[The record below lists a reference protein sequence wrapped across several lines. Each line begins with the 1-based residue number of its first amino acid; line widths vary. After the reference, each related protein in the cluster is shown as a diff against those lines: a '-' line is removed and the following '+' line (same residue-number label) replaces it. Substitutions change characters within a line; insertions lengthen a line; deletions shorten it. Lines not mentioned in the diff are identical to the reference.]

1 MIIVKLIGGLGNQL
15 FQYAAGRRLAQVHQV
30 PLKLDITG
38 FETYKLHKYSLQHF
52 NIIEEFAGAGE
63 LAGFKYRPSLPG
75 KVAGFLFRQFGPS
88 RKITLVKE
96 KYFYFDPQILGGGA
110 NAYLEGYWQS
120 EKYFKDVETVI
131 RHDFSFKQG
140 LDAANQDAV
149 RQITGCNAVSVHIR
163 RGDYVSNPATNS
175 AHGTASMDYYRAAMK
190 LVAEKNPDAR
200 FFVFTDDPD
209 WVGKNMSFAYPVTL
223 LTHNNADKNYED
235 LRLMSL
241 CRHNIVANSSFSWW
255 GAWLNANTEK
265 IVIGPKKW
273 FNDAALDTKDL
284 VPDGWLRL

>member
-15 FQYAAGRRLAQVHQV
+15 FQYAAGRRLAQVHNV
-30 PLKLDITG
+30 PLKLDISG

-52 NIIEEFAGAGE
+52 NLSAEIAAPGE
-63 LAGFKYRPSLPG
+63 IAGFRYRPSLPG
-75 KVAGFLFRQFGPS
+75 KAAGFLLRRFGPS
-88 RKITLVKE
+88 RNMPLVKE
-96 KYFYFDPQILGGGA
+96 KYFHFDPEILSAGG

-120 EKYFKDVETVI
+120 EKYFKDIEAVI
-131 RHDFSFKQG
+131 RHDLSFNQEP
-140 LDAANQDAV
+140 DAMNLEPAREIA
-149 RQITGCNAVSVHIR
+149 GCNAVSVHVR

-190 LVAEKNPDAR
+190 IVAGKNPDAR

-209 WVGKNMSFAYPVTL
+209 WVGKNMSFDYPVKL

-255 GAWLNANTEK
+255 GAWLNANPEK
-265 IVIGPKKW
+265 VVIGPKKW
-273 FNDAALDTKDL
+273 FNDTVLDTRDL
-284 VPDGWLRL
+284 VPGSWLRL

>member
-1 MIIVKLIGGLGNQL
+1 
-15 FQYAAGRRLAQVHQV
+15 
-30 PLKLDITG
+30 
-38 FETYKLHKYSLQHF
+38 
-52 NIIEEFAGAGE
+52 
-63 LAGFKYRPSLPG
+63 
-75 KVAGFLFRQFGPS
+75 
-88 RKITLVKE
+88 
-96 KYFYFDPQILGGGA
+96 
-110 NAYLEGYWQS
+110 
-120 EKYFKDVETVI
+120 
-131 RHDFSFKQG
+131 
-140 LDAANQDAV
+140 
-149 RQITGCNAVSVHIR
+149 
-163 RGDYVSNPATNS
+163 
-175 AHGTASMDYYRAAMK
+175 MDYYRAAMK